1 MFRTIFGNLVYIG
14 ILSSRSSIIKNCGK
28 WFEIDVMKLHVAL
41 DSSYLL
47 ICCQLILQLF
57 CQSSWKANL
66 QEIVYENSFHK
77 KVSFW
82 ASECQGIQL
91 NFRCGYDIS
100 FKQGVPWHS
109 GNYRV
114 KIHYKTRMWHVRTY
128 SSSFLMQF
136 RRLSFKSP
144 TKIVCCILVAPEI
157 NWIYA
162 TSLMDVYILYILPGS
177 ASFCFWIYFSIW
189 SLIWSRQNLIET
201 LKLVCWKEVPL
212 YSPGNTMERYLFQ
225 AFGIAFYLSWNN
237 PLLVHLLHKSHTNKV
252 SSLCDMSSL
261 QNLQGN
267 SSLTIN

>member
-1 MFRTIFGNLVYIG
+1 MSLVKAFSLKSLMFRTIFGNLVYIG

-82 ASECQGIQL
+82 ASACQGIQL

-114 KIHYKTRMWHVRTY
+114 KIQYKTRMWHARTY

-136 RRLSFKSP
+136 RRLSFKFP
-144 TKIVCCILVAPEI
+144 TKIVCCILDSGSRNKLNLCDFI
-157 NWIYA
+157 
-162 TSLMDVYILYILPGS
+162 DGCLYIIYTTR
-177 ASFCFWIYFSIW
+177 FCFF
-189 SLIWSRQNLIET
+189 LFLNL
-201 LKLVCWKEVPL
+201 
-212 YSPGNTMERYLFQ
+212 F
-225 AFGIAFYLSWNN
+225 
-237 PLLVHLLHKSHTNKV
+237 
-252 SSLCDMSSL
+252 
-261 QNLQGN
+261 
-267 SSLTIN
+267 